1 MEYLLYILL
10 SNMTIDC
17 ILIWSEYLLLISIH
31 TIQHLEHTHRH
42 LMELYDYSLTRYIME
57 HMSHLDYCYCWQL
70 LPYSDSPLNKYYLEW
85 LLYICNIHIF
95 RLSSDCNTL
104 LHTYQSDYFHS
115 RTLESI
121 CLMILYWME
130 LYLEHTIHISDQVI
144 L

>member
-10 SNMTIDC
+10 LNMTIDC

-31 TIQHLEHTHRH
+31 TIQHLEQRHRH

-104 LHTYQSDYFHS
+104 MHLPIRLFPFTYSCTNLLNDPILDGIVPRTHHS
-115 RTLESI
+115 
-121 CLMILYWME
+121 Y
-130 LYLEHTIHISDQVI
+130 
-144 L
+144 